1 VNPCAIC
8 LEPAEG
14 EYHPV
19 CLRELFG
26 VPHLPALDIELPK
39 LYALAAGN
47 MAGMMSIPGVQ
58 EKVSLTLLP
67 NPLRLEV
74 AATGGR
80 YILKPETSRY
90 PALPQNESLSMRLAK
105 LAGIEIPPCGLMKL
119 KDGTPAYIVRRFDR
133 TDDGRKIAAEDFCQL
148 AELKPKN
155 KYDGSAELCARLV
168 KRYGSE
174 PIIEIRKLFRQTL
187 FSWWIG
193 NGDLHLKN
201 FTLIT
206 RSDRLKRLS
215 PAYDLVGTRLVL
227 PEDTLALP
235 VGGKRT
241 NLTRRSW
248 LDYAE
253 YCVLPAK
260 AAKRLIEDLLECEKP
275 AMALVERSFLNDE
288 AKAQYA
294 AILRENTAAL
304 EGKE

>member
-1 VNPCAIC
+1 VNSCAIC
-8 LEPAEG
+8 LEPADE
-14 EYHPV
+14 EYHAG
-19 CLRELFG
+19 CLKELFG
-26 VPHLPALDIELPK
+26 VPRVPELDVELPK

-47 MAGMMSIPGVQ
+47 MAGMMSISGVQ
-58 EKVSLTLLP
+58 EKVSLTLSS

-74 AATGGR
+74 APTGAR

-90 PALPQNESLSMRLAK
+90 PALPQNELLSMRLAK

-119 KDGTPAYIVRRFDR
+119 KGGTPAYIVRRFDR
-133 TDDGRKIAAEDFCQL
+133 TDEGRKIAAEDFCQL

-168 KRYGSE
+168 KRYASE
-174 PIIEIRKLFRQTL
+174 PLIELRKLFRQTV
-187 FSWWIG
+187 FSWWFG

-201 FTLIT
+201 FTLVT
-206 RSDRLKRLS
+206 GDGLKRLS

-248 LDYAE
+248 LDYAQ
-253 YCVLPAK
+253 YCGLPPK
-260 AAKRLIEDLLECEKP
+260 AAKRLIEELLECEEP
-275 AMALVERSFLNDE
+275 AMALVERSYLSED
-288 AKAQYA
+288 AKTHYA
-294 AILRENTAAL
+294 AILRANTEIL
-304 EGKE
+304 RGKG